1 MEKIPTLFV
10 RNEETHRIEPL
21 LTPGCEWVLAGE
33 GRPTRKVDGAAVLVR
48 HGRCFKRREV
58 KPGRRPPDGFQEVEA
73 DETTGKRVGWVPIR
87 PGDPADRYFVEGIN
101 NARCELGPE
110 SADGRTF
117 ELVGP
122 RVQRN
127 TEGLGR
133 HEIIPHDSSELHLD
147 KTAVGID
154 GLEPDEAFERL
165 NEYLEAAPHE
175 GIVWHHPDGR
185 RAKVKRRDFGH
196 RWPID

>member
-10 RNEETHRIEPL
+10 RNEQTHRIEPL

-33 GRPTRKVDGAAVLVR
+33 GRPTRKVDGTAVLVR
-48 HGRCFKRREV
+48 QGRCFKRREV
-58 KPGRRPPDGFQEVEA
+58 KPGRQAPDGFQEVET

-87 PGDPADRYFVEGIN
+87 PGDPVDRYFVEGIN
-101 NARCELGPE
+101 NARYELGPG

-127 TEGLGR
+127 TEGLER
-133 HEIIPHDSSELHLD
+133 HEIIPHDTSELHLD
-147 KTAVGID
+147 KAAVGID

-185 RAKVKRRDFGH
+185 RAKIKRRDFGH